1 MSIQA
6 LTQSLKSAVDARVK
20 RETRAMRGEVKA
32 GMFYSGTKAYPY
44 KQAVDC
50 KLGGGHK
57 VWAQLSTNGN
67 AVIVG
72 D

>member
-1 MSIQA
+1 MGIKELSQA
-6 LTQSLKSAVDARVK
+6 LKSALSKRIEQEAR
-20 RETRAMRGEVKA
+20 ALRGEVKA

-50 KLGGGHK
+50 KIGGGHK
-57 VWAQLSTNGN
+57 VWAQLSTNGK
-67 AVIVG
+67 AIIIG